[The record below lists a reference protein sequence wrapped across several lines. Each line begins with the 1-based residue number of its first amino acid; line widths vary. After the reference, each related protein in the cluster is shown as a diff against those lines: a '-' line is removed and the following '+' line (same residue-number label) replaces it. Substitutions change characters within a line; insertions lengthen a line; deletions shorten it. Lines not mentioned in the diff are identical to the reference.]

1 MINCDQQK
9 YNCGQVLPSACIP
22 YTGSGLTCIADPTLL
37 ACNANMN
44 DVIGLI
50 DGVVKKLVDGD
61 NLTGLNPQCLI
72 FNPATITPAALHQ
85 IEINKI
91 CGLDASLTALTT
103 QVNNLNVGTLLITID
118 MQCLTAAVSACVT
131 PTDTYPLV
139 AVLNAMLSEIC
150 ALKTAVGI

>member
-1 MINCDQQK
+1 MNCDQQK
-9 YNCGQVLPSACIP
+9 YNCGQVLPSSCIP
-22 YTGSGLTCIADPTLL
+22 YTGSDLTCIASPSLL

-61 NLTGLNPQCLI
+61 NLTGLNPLCLI
-72 FNPATITPAALHQ
+72 FDPATVTPAALHQ
-85 IEINKI
+85 VEINKI
-91 CGLDASLTALTT
+91 CGLDATLSALVT
-103 QVNNLNVGTLLITID
+103 QFNELNVGTLPITID

-131 PTDTYPLV
+131 PVNTYPLV

-150 ALKTAVGI
+150 ALKTAAGI